1 MFRGLLRQVLE
12 SQGHQVLAAENPA
25 VALELAAA
33 HGDALQLLLSDMI
46 MPGGTGAD
54 LAAELRGR
62 YPALKVVLMSGYTD
76 DALASREADTIAA
89 DAFLEKPFATQD
101 LLRLIRELLSA
112 RSA

>member
-1 MFRGLLRQVLE
+1 MLE
-12 SQGHQVLAAENPA
+12 SQGHRVLTAEDPAA
-25 VALELAAA
+25 ALKLAAA
-33 HGDALQLLLSDMI
+33 HGDGLQLLLSDMV

-54 LAAELRGR
+54 LADQLRER

-76 DALASREADTIAA
+76 DALASRDADKINA

-101 LLRLIRELLSA
+101 LLRLIRELLSS